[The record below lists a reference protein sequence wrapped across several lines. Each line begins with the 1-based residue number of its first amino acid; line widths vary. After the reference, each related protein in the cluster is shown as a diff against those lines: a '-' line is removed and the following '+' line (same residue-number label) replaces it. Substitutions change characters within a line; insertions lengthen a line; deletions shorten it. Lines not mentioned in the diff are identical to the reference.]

1 MWVLASVIL
10 ESWQFQWER
19 AKESMFFFR
28 FCIESWLTINIS
40 IMKNFIPFS
49 PNKIK
54 SNSNKNK
61 ELIYHH
67 FSHEEMSIFHKNKF
81 QPIFSWFIYKKIN
94 KKAPFRDAPIMS
106 NKRTLKENMIHRFR
120 FSSTKAT

>member
-28 FCIESWLTINIS
+28 FCIESWLTIILVLWRIS
-40 IMKNFIPFS
+40 FIFLQIRSKVTATKTRNSFIIISVMKRCPFFIRIS
-49 PNKIK
+49 
-54 SNSNKNK
+54 SNQF
-61 ELIYHH
+61 LVGL
-67 FSHEEMSIFHKNKF
+67 
-81 QPIFSWFIYKKIN
+81 FIKKIN

-106 NKRTLKENMIHRFR
+106 NKRTLKENMIHIFR